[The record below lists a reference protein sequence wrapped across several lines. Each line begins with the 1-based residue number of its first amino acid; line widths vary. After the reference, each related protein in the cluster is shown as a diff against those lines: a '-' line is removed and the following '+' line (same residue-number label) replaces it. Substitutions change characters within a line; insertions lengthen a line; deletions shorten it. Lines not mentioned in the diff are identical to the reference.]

1 MNIQSVKQQIA
12 AKAGIQLPTLML
24 SRQKNEAGEEQP
36 WLSHWDN
43 EKRVRIT
50 MHDDVA
56 NTIKGDPTFD
66 GLAFKEEVVAATN
79 ERAAYTRFVVITPT
93 SVVMTF

>member
-1 MNIQSVKQQIA
+1 MNIQALKQQIA
-12 AKAGIQLPTLML
+12 TKAGIQLPTLML
-24 SRQKNEAGEEQP
+24 SRQKNEEGEEQP

-43 EKRVRIT
+43 DKRVRIT

-56 NTIKGDPTFD
+56 NKVKAEPAFD
-66 GLAFKEEVVAATN
+66 GLAFKEELVAATP
-79 ERAAYTRFVVITPT
+79 ERATYTRFVVITPT

>member
-1 MNIQSVKQQIA
+1 MNIASVKQQIA
-12 AKAGIQLPTLML
+12 ESTGIQLPTLML
-24 SRQKNEAGEEQP
+24 SRQKDSDGVAQP

-56 NTIKGDPTFD
+56 NKIAANPAFD
-66 GLAFKEEVVAATN
+66 GLAFKKELVPAKED
-79 ERAAYTRFVVITPT
+79 RAEYTRFVVITPT
-93 SVVMTF
+93 SVVHTF

>member
-1 MNIQSVKQQIA
+1 MNIQLIKSQIA
-12 AKAGIQLPTLML
+12 AKAGIALPTLML
-24 SRQKNEAGEEQP
+24 SRQKDESGTEQP

-43 EKRVRIT
+43 DKRVRIT

-56 NTIKGDPTFD
+56 NKIKATPDFD
-66 GLAFKEEVVAATN
+66 GLAFKEEVVPANA